1 MKPSGKNKFIFIIA
15 VGLAVC
21 AAIAAVVLNVSETT
35 MVALSYLIVPL
46 LVFGTVGLSVAKDN
60 INGALAIA
68 GVSLMALFVFL
79 VAIFPML

>member
-1 MKPSGKNKFIFIIA
+1 MKPSGKNKFMFIIA
-15 VGLAVC
+15 IGLAVI
-21 AAIAAVVLNVSETT
+21 AAIAAVVFDISETS

-46 LVFGTVGLSVAKDN
+46 LAFGAAGLTVAKDN
-60 INGALAIA
+60 IKGALAIA